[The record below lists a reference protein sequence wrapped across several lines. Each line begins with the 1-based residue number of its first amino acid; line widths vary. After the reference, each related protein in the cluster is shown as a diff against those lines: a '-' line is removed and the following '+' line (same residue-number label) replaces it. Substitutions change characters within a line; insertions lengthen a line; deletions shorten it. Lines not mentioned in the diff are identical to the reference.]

1 MTKQELLDFLKEYEE
16 EHGKLPTRDS
26 IREKGLEYQFSK
38 EFGSFSE
45 AKFYYLAKK
54 DDQNFEKKKLDSKD
68 VLLEKL
74 KNQLSEFEIKTILE
88 SSRFQEVE
96 KKKFHVALDKESFKF
111 IAIGDT
117 HIGHKKF
124 REDWW
129 DYMIDKGIEEEV
141 DWMYHTGDIVD
152 GMSNRP
158 GHIYE
163 LSELGFEA
171 QFGKVKSLFK
181 EVPFQIKAITGNHD
195 CYYMGKADQ
204 GVDIGQRLEESL
216 DNFSYMGIQ
225 ECDEYVGGIKIK
237 LWHGLDGSQY
247 AHCHDDE
254 TEILTED
261 GWKLFKDLNKTER
274 VATLNPINH
283 EFQWQLPND
292 YIDSH
297 YEGKMYHYKSRTLN
311 LKVTPNHRMYV
322 RRYPADFI
330 NKRKKELK
338 YPTKSHGLVDLNWS
352 FIEAKDCFEG
362 GHKQTW
368 QAIKNC
374 EHWEGERRDFIEIP
388 YRESKNK
395 GVKVKHLGT
404 LKVEDVAELMG
415 WYVTEG
421 HIRGKGDITIA
432 QYETVNPQYVKQIF
446 ELFRRIGL
454 SPRYGSPSKKKDVRV
469 GSMELSEYLLSEC
482 GHLSRHKF
490 LPKWLKNQTKEVL
503 RIVFETMIAGDGW
516 KTTNGFGYR
525 SISKR
530 LLEDFAEIAIKLG
543 YGVTFSKNNE
553 SVSVNSIQIK
563 PTLGKT
569 ESVDYVGRIYCVSV
583 DNGII
588 FTRRNGRTMWGGNS
602 YRTQKFIEALSSN
615 DKPDILLA
623 GHAHKSIYHTVRN
636 VAAFETG
643 TLCEQTMF
651 MRGKKLQAHTGFW
664 IITVDTDGESIIRLK
679 PEWFPLFK

>member
-16 EHGKLPTRDS
+16 ENGKLPTRDE
-26 IREKGLEYQFSK
+26 IRGSGVEYKFTK

-237 LWHGLDGSQY
+237 LWHGLDGSAY
-247 AHCHDDE
+247 A
-254 TEILTED
+254 
-261 GWKLFKDLNKTER
+261 
-274 VATLNPINH
+274 
-283 EFQWQLPND
+283 
-292 YIDSH
+292 
-297 YEGKMYHYKSRTLN
+297 
-311 LKVTPNHRMYV
+311 
-322 RRYPADFI
+322 
-330 NKRKKELK
+330 
-338 YPTKSHGLVDLNWS
+338 
-352 FIEAKDCFEG
+352 
-362 GHKQTW
+362 
-368 QAIKNC
+368 
-374 EHWEGERRDFIEIP
+374 
-388 YRESKNK
+388 
-395 GVKVKHLGT
+395 
-404 LKVEDVAELMG
+404 
-415 WYVTEG
+415 
-421 HIRGKGDITIA
+421 
-432 QYETVNPQYVKQIF
+432 
-446 ELFRRIGL
+446 
-454 SPRYGSPSKKKDVRV
+454 
-469 GSMELSEYLLSEC
+469 
-482 GHLSRHKF
+482 
-490 LPKWLKNQTKEVL
+490 
-503 RIVFETMIAGDGW
+503 
-516 KTTNGFGYR
+516 
-525 SISKR
+525 
-530 LLEDFAEIAIKLG
+530 
-543 YGVTFSKNNE
+543 
-553 SVSVNSIQIK
+553 NS
-563 PTLGKT
+563 
-569 ESVDYVGRIYCVSV
+569 
-583 DNGII
+583 
-588 FTRRNGRTMWGGNS
+588 W
-602 YRTQKFIEALSSN
+602 RTQKFIEALSSN